1 MDDKKRSLLS
11 QLFGDEPKKVP
22 KERKPSKRSQK
33 RDEERPVREPKV
45 AKERQPMKVRSRG
58 VQTMTK
64 LVDF

>member
-22 KERKPSKRSQK
+22 KERKPSKRSK

-45 AKERQPMKVRSRG
+45 KPERQAMKVRSRG